1 MVVNIR
7 ERVCVREIHACLV
20 VEKAEAKCTLEN
32 AQDRGQSINTRG
44 VLYNVHEPGH
54 LSTSRRRT
62 SSLSLLWTKGNV
74 WAVWY
79 EEVNCAMVS
88 QNETYCSSGIL
99 ALRWRTYS
107 YVGSC
112 AKQQVPTAMHNTT
125 KERAATVRTRIVAG
139 AALL

>member
-1 MVVNIR
+1 MLHNRNTVVYIC
-7 ERVCVREIHACLV
+7 ERVCVREINACLV
-20 VEKAEAKCTLEN
+20 VDKAGAKCTLE
-32 AQDRGQSINTRG
+32 TRG

-54 LSTSRRRT
+54 IRRT

-125 KERAATVRTRIVAG
+125 KERATTVRTRIAVAS
-139 AALL
+139 AAVL